1 MSKFTFV
8 CQEESTPLSRI
19 VETKRTVEFRA
30 DGLSDVLQEFEHF
43 LRGAGFHFDGYLD
56 IVSEEDFQSEDDEE
70 TEGKLSSI
78 DWTVSQLMKGPIT
91 LQDVTKEEGFF
102 IQPHPNDSGID
113 LSNYGAAQPTI
124 SVGGGV
130 DTITLSDLHRDFCQ
144 VCGLQKSVM
153 KAHNCYDSNCP
164 KETW

>member
-8 CQEESTPLSRI
+8 CQEESTPYSRI

-30 DGLSDVLQEFEHF
+30 DSLEDVLQEFEHF
-43 LRGAGFHFDGYLD
+43 LRGAGFYFNGNLD
-56 IVSEEDFQSEDDEE
+56 IVNEENFESEEDNEDE
-70 TEGKLSSI
+70 KPSSF

-91 LQDVTKEEGFF
+91 LKDVTKEEGFF
-102 IQPHPNDSGID
+102 IQPHPNDSGIG
-113 LSNYGAAQPTI
+113 LSDYGAGQPTI
-124 SVGGGV
+124 SVNGGI
-130 DTITLSDLHRDFCQ
+130 DTITLTDLHRDFCQ
-144 VCGLQKSVM
+144 VCGLQRSVM